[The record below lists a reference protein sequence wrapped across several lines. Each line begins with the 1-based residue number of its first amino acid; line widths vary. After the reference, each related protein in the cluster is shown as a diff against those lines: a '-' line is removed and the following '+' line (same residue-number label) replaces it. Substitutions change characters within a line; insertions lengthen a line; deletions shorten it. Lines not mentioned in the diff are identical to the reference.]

1 MEKCQTCQYYDRR
14 LAGPHDGKGPQWGQ
28 CRRTAPQLHPINA
41 KSYMVEGVWPH
52 VRDDDWC
59 GEWKHATRRVD
70 AATHDAHTVHAAP
83 LMGSAGAPPAR
94 LAGLAPVPGSASPA
108 PVAAG
113 APLLS
118 PALGALRGS
127 SSN

>member
-1 MEKCQTCQYYDRR
+1 MEKCQTCQFYDRR

-28 CRRTAPQLHPINA
+28 CRRTSPQLHPINA

-59 GEWKHATRRVD
+59 GEWKHASRRPETTAHD
-70 AATHDAHTVHAAP
+70 TLATP
-83 LMGSAGAPPAR
+83 LMGNVGTPPAR
-94 LAGLAPVPGSASPA
+94 LTGLTSVPGSASSQ

-113 APLLS
+113 VPLLS

-127 SSN
+127 GSD

>member
-1 MEKCQTCQYYDRR
+1 MEKCQTCQFYDRR

-59 GEWKHATRRVD
+59 GEWKHGARRPE
-70 AATHDAHTVHAAP
+70 AAPQEGLTTP
-83 LMGSAGAPPAR
+83 LMGSVGAPPTR
-94 LAGLAPVPGSASPA
+94 PNGLTSVPGSASSA

-113 APLLS
+113 VPLLS
-118 PALGALRGS
+118 PVLGALRGS
-127 SSN
+127 GGSD